1 MSFPAD
7 LQLAARSGR
16 SESGLSGSPVL
27 VVDDLVVDYVRRGGV
42 MVRAVAGVSLAVARG
57 QIVGL
62 VGESGC
68 GKSTLARA
76 IVGLTP
82 STSGSIAFEGRPV
95 NELGRAR
102 RPKEL
107 VRLQMIFQDSYSSL
121 NPRRRIGSQ
130 LLDGIDS
137 SDRHAHRGRVADLLE
152 QVGLSS
158 SVARRFPH
166 EFSGGQRQRVAIA
179 RALAANPT
187 VIVADE
193 AVAAL
198 DASNQAQISN
208 LLVSLCRELG
218 VGLLFI
224 SHDLALVRSIADNV
238 MVMYLGR
245 IVESAPVEA
254 FWSRPQHPYT
264 QALIRSFP
272 LPDGSRTLPEWLP
285 GEVPDPAYPP
295 AGCRFRPRC
304 SLAHEQCQREPP
316 LQEVAPEHHSAC
328 WLSIPNSLGRRP
340 NAGRLPVADDVG
352 ADINA

>member
-1 MSFPAD
+1 MSAD
-7 LQLAARSGR
+7 
-16 SESGLSGSPVL
+16 PVL

-42 MVRAVAGVSLAVARG
+42 TVRAVAGVSLSLAEG
-57 QIVGL
+57 QILGL

-76 IVGLTP
+76 IVGLTSP
-82 STSGSIAFEGRPV
+82 TSGRIVFDGRPV
-95 NELGRAR
+95 HGLGHAR

-130 LLDGIDS
+130 LLDGVDAS
-137 SDRHAHRGRVADLLE
+137 GGRMRRGRVGELLE
-152 QVGLSS
+152 LVGLSPD
-158 SVARRFPH
+158 VERRFPH
-166 EFSGGQRQRVAIA
+166 EVSGGQRQRIAIA
-179 RALAANPT
+179 RALAADPK

-224 SHDLALVRSIADNV
+224 AHDLALVRSIADNV

-245 IVESAPVEA
+245 IMESAPVEA
-254 FWSRPQHPYT
+254 FWSHPRHPYT
-264 QALIRSFP
+264 RALIRSFP
-272 LPDGSRTLPEWLP
+272 LPDGKRTLPEWLP
-285 GEVPDPAYPP
+285 GEVPDPADPP
-295 AGCRFRPRC
+295 EGCRFRPRC
-304 SLAHEQCQREPP
+304 SLARGRCHTEPP
-316 LQEVAPEHHSAC
+316 LLELTAAHHSAC
-328 WLSIPNSLGRRP
+328 WFSTSISGEPVTPG
-340 NAGRLPVADDVG
+340 AGRTSRRDDVG
-352 ADINA
+352 VDINANA